1 MPVLQLDQ
9 VVPGEEYT
17 VAYIYNGITEAISP
31 RRRFIGLTNAP
42 PHIGWPIFEAGLG
55 ATNAQNPN
63 IVRIYTIGDPDI
75 PVIGQAAP
83 AAPVAPV
90 APAVGNNANAA
101 IPVLSAMNG
110 QTPDCPICY
119 EPLINDDEHG
129 VVVACETTVARA
141 AGTAANKVICGH
153 KFHRNCI
160 RGWLDS
166 QEEDHQVCPSCNQ
179 RVRRLRVANPEPQV
193 GGSRKVRQRRKSRKN
208 KQTRKNRQR
217 RS

>member
-9 VVPGEEYT
+9 LVPGQEYT
-17 VAYIYNGITEAISP
+17 VVYMHHELPEIIKP
-31 RRRFIGLTNAP
+31 RQRFLGLSNVASDM
-42 PHIGWPIFEAGLG
+42 GFPIFDSGHG
-55 ATNAQNPN
+55 ATSTNNPSF
-63 IVRIYTIGDPDI
+63 VQIYTIGDPDI
-75 PVIGQAAP
+75 PVI
-83 AAPVAPV
+83 APVAPVAVV

>member
-1 MPVLQLDQ
+1 MPVLRLDQ
-9 VVPGEEYT
+9 VVPEEEYT
-17 VAYIYNGITEAISP
+17 VAHIDDGITKAISP
-31 RRRFIGLTNAP
+31 RRRFIGLTN
-42 PHIGWPIFEAGLG
+42 IGHLIFETGFGART
-55 ATNAQNPN
+55 ATNPHV
-63 IVRIYTIGDPDI
+63 IRIYTIGDPDI

-83 AAPVAPV
+83 V
-90 APAVGNNANAA
+90 APAVANNANAA

-160 RGWLDS
+160 RGWLDG
-166 QEEDHQVCPSCNQ
+166 QPAAHKVCPSCNG
-179 RVRRLRVANPEPQV
+179 VVKRLRRANPEPQV